1 MDAQEV
7 EHEAKGDEQTQPVN
21 AGEHR
26 FLQAVAKGGTAGLFI
41 GALLGLAV
49 ALLAK
54 ILYRDMGPAQVLGIV
69 VGSLAGGIFLG
80 VSVACGLHSDDIIE
94 H

>member
-7 EHEAKGDEQTQPVN
+7 QHEAKGGELEQPVN

-26 FLQAVAKGGTAGLFI
+26 FLQAIAKGGTIGFFI
-41 GALLGLAV
+41 GALLGLAI

-54 ILYRDMGPAQVLGIV
+54 ALNSDVGPAQILGIV
-69 VGSLAGGIFLG
+69 VGSLAGGMFLG